1 MARDRQMIGARGVAL
16 VAALGASASLVSGCS
31 RSSDGGSA
39 TKSGAQGEAQA
50 KGDTTAAPA
59 APSGPPLAGE
69 DFYRVDAAPLPECAV
84 GKACEVTLVLTA
96 LGEYKVNKD
105 YPFKFVADPAKV
117 SGGAVDGN
125 GAFSHQGKQGGQMKV
140 SFRPD
145 AAGTAQLAGTFKLS
159 VCTEATCE
167 IAEPQ
172 IALAVPVK

>member
-1 MARDRQMIGARGVAL
+1 MARERLLITL
-16 VAALGASASLVSGCS
+16 LGAGALLAVTACS
-31 RSSDGGSA
+31 RSSDGGSSA
-39 TKSGAQGEAQA
+39 KSGAKAESQA
-50 KGDTTAAPA
+50 KGDVAAAAA

-105 YPFKFVADPAKV
+105 YPFKFVADEKALR
-117 SGGAVDGN
+117 GGAIDGN
-125 GAFSHQGKQGGQMKV
+125 GAFSHQGKQGGHMTV

>member
-1 MARDRQMIGARGVAL
+1 MAREHLLLALLGAG
-16 VAALGASASLVSGCS
+16 AALAASACS
-31 RSSDGGSA
+31 RSSDGGSSA
-39 TKSGAQGEAQA
+39 KAGAQAESQA
-50 KGDTTAAPA
+50 KGDVAAAPV
-59 APSGPPLAGE
+59 PSGPPLAGE

-84 GKACEVTLVLTA
+84 GSTCEVTLVLTA

-105 YPFKFVADPAKV
+105 YPFKFVADEKALK
-117 SGGAVDGN
+117 GGAIDGN
-125 GAFSHQGKQGGQMKV
+125 GAFSHQGKQGGHMTV